1 MYQLELLAE
10 YKGTGSTGLKGR
22 GPVYREISDKID
34 QINNIIDEL

>member
-1 MYQLELLAE
+1 
-10 YKGTGSTGLKGR
+10 LKGR